1 MAEGLLSDFMSERSL
16 GKSVVKTLLGE
27 FVLEEFGVKALG
39 EFEVETHSWSLP
51 KSRHLMRVSG
61 ASLFFET

>member
-27 FVLEEFGVKALG
+27 FVFGVKALG